1 MPELPEVETTRRGI
15 INHTEGLTLKNIEIR
30 QRQLRWPIPKNLP
43 KQIQNQR
50 ILKVNR
56 RGKYLLFHTD
66 KGTLL
71 LHLGMSGSL
80 RIVSHH
86 TRIEKHDH
94 VDLVF
99 TKHRIRF
106 TDPRRFGS
114 VLWTS
119 APAEQHRLLC
129 HLGPEPLDDNFTG
142 ATLYQRSRNK
152 KVSVKQ
158 FIMNHH
164 VVVGVGNIYASE
176 ALFQAGIHPKRVAG
190 KISQGRYDRLASAIK
205 SVLQAAISAGGTTL
219 KDFNQAGGQP
229 GYFKQ
234 ALCVYD
240 RAQQACIMCD
250 SSIKKITQGQRSSY
264 YCPQCQR

>member
-15 INHTEGLTLKNIEIR
+15 IDYVEGKTLQSVIIR
-30 QRQLRWPIPKNLP
+30 QPQLRWPIPEQLD
-43 KQIQNQR
+43 QILQKQR
-50 ILKVNR
+50 IRKLTR
-56 RGKYLLFHTD
+56 RGKYLLFDT
-66 KGTLL
+66 KIGTLL

-80 RIVSHH
+80 RIVSHQAKV
-86 TRIEKHDH
+86 EKHDH
-94 VDLVF
+94 VDFVF
-99 TKHRIRF
+99 SQHRIRF

-129 HLGPEPLDDNFTG
+129 HLGPEPLEDNFTG
-142 ATLYQRSRNK
+142 ETLYERSRNK

-176 ALFQAGIHPKRVAG
+176 ALFQASIHPKRPAG
-190 KISQGRYDRLASAIK
+190 KISQERYDQLVAAIK
-205 SVLQAAISAGGTTL
+205 KVLQAAIAAGGTTL
-219 KDFNQAGGQP
+219 KDFSQVGGQP

-240 RAQQACIMCD
+240 RAGQACIICD